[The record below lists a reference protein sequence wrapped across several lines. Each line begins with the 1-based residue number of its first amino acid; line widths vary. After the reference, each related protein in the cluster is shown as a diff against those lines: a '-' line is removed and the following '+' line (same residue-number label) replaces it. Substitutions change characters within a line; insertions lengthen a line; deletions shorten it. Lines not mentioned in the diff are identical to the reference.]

1 MNKKAIAILGGIFIL
16 IVGTLGFIIWKR
28 SAKTTTV
35 AETPTVVEQPTTPV
49 EETPVEEP
57 SITPNQATKLT
68 DDAVIT
74 PALFF
79 QGDGIA
85 YFNRQGQL
93 FRTSMSST
101 DSSVLLSDKKE
112 LTVPTKSSISRILW
126 PAVGNSYIAESGAGS
141 SRQWSYY
148 NPDSGNYIDL
158 PGQVKSLD
166 WVPSGGKILFVWVGS
181 DGKATLNMSDPDTN
195 NYKLLTDLYEPDNEI
210 SISPDG
216 QTVLFYRTQ
225 TSDQSKNTI
234 NSVSIDGKTFKSV
247 VRDGYN
253 KEVLWSPDS
262 KKFLFTRLDPS
273 TQKFN
278 LWLSDLTSGEVKNLG
293 VATSTKKAVWAKDS
307 SSIVVGVPTSGV
319 AGQGIT
325 SDTVYKI
332 EISSNSRTE
341 FSPGTAVD
349 VEEPFL
355 NLNGE
360 ILFFR
365 NAQDGSLYY
374 LMLK

>member
-28 SAKTTTV
+28 SSKTTTV

-49 EETPVEEP
+49 DETPVE
-57 SITPNQATKLT
+57 TPPAANQATKLT
-68 DDAVIT
+68 DDAVVT

-93 FRTSMSST
+93 FRTSMSTT
-101 DSSVLLSDKKE
+101 DSTVLLSDKKE

-158 PGQVKSLD
+158 PGQVKSVD

-181 DGKATLNMSDPDTN
+181 DGKATLNISDPDTN

-225 TSDQSKNTI
+225 VSDQTKNTI
-234 NSVSIDGKTFKSV
+234 NSVSIDGKTFKTV

-253 KEVLWSPDS
+253 KEVLWAPDS
-262 KKFLFTRLDPS
+262 KKFLFTRQDPS

-293 VATSTKKAVWAKDS
+293 VATSTKKAVWTKDS
-307 SSIVVGVPTSGV
+307 SSIVVGVPTSGL

-325 SDTVYKI
+325 NDTVYKI
-332 EISSNSRTE
+332 EISSNTRTE
-341 FSPGTAVD
+341 FSPGTSVD

-355 NLNGE
+355 NLNGD